1 MFLRTSTLIFA
12 ISAFAVTVPAAEKLG
27 YNRDVR
33 PILADKC
40 FACHG
45 FDAKHREAELRLD
58 LAAGA
63 GAKTES
69 GGVALKP
76 GNAAESEAWQ
86 RIMSTDEDEVMPP
99 PKSHKT
105 LTARE
110 KEMIHRWIE
119 EGAVY
124 EDHWSFKP
132 AIRPA
137 VPAEGSANPID
148 AFIIERLQS
157 AGLTPAPPTDKA
169 TLLRRVT
176 LDLTGLPPTIEELDA
191 FLTDQAAD
199 AYERV
204 VDRLLTSPRHGER
217 MAAQWLDLARFG
229 DTNGYLHDI
238 RRTGWP
244 WRDWVIKAFIE
255 DLPFDQF
262 VIEQLAGDLL
272 PNATP
277 EQILA
282 TGFSR
287 NHPITAEGG
296 TIAAEYLN
304 EYAANRAETVGT
316 AFLGLT
322 MNCCRCHDHK
332 FDPLKQE
339 DFYGMLAFF
348 NSTTEKHEENKNDA
362 AYAPLIE
369 IASPLAPLG
378 PKAQVM
384 VMQEAAAPVPTFI
397 LTRGQYDQPNANR
410 PAPRKPPAVLG
421 ELPPGSPVNRLGL
434 SQWIVAPKNPLFARV
449 TVNRL
454 WQQFFD
460 TGIVKSVDDF
470 GLQGE
475 YPSHP
480 ELLDWLAVEFRE
492 GGGKPWS
499 LRHVMRLIVTSATYR
514 QSSQL
519 RPEIAAK
526 DPHNRLLAYFPRQRL
541 SAEQIRDQALF
552 VAGLMSLDLGGAPV
566 FPYQPPGLWEER
578 SNEGSNTKTYTLSTG
593 TALYRRSLY
602 TFWKRTSPP
611 PFMTIFDAPD
621 RMACSVR
628 RSPTNTPLQ
637 ALATLNDEQ
646 LLECAKMLAAR
657 TLQKAATTPERLT
670 WMFRS
675 ATGRTPSADDL
686 RTLGEGLESLLL
698 RYQAAPDD
706 AIALLKQGAM
716 PPPVEHNAPELAA
729 WMLIAST
736 VLNLDETLVRD

>member
-1 MFLRTSTLIFA
+1 MFLRTSALIFA
-12 ISAFAVTVPAAEKLG
+12 IPAFTVTVLAAEKLG

-45 FDAKHREAELRLD
+45 FDAKHRESELRLD
-58 LAAGA
+58 MAAGA

-86 RIMSTDEDEVMPP
+86 RIMSTDADEVMPP

-105 LTARE
+105 LSARE

-137 VPAEGSANPID
+137 VPAGGSANPID

-191 FLTDQAAD
+191 FLTDQAPD

-244 WRDWVIKAFIE
+244 WRDWVIKAFID

-348 NSTTEKHEENKNDA
+348 NSTTEKHEENKKDA
-362 AYAPLIE
+362 AYAPFIE

-384 VMQEAAAPVPTFI
+384 VMQEAAAPVPTFV

-410 PAPRKPPAVLG
+410 PAPRKPPTVLG
-421 ELPPGSPVNRLGL
+421 ELPPGAPVNRLGL
-434 SQWIVAPKNPLFARV
+434 SQWIVAPQNPLFTRV

-578 SNEGSNTKTYTLSTG
+578 SNEGSNTKSYTLSTG
-593 TALYRRSLY
+593 AALYRRSLY

-686 RTLGEGLESLLL
+686 RNLDEGLESLLL

-706 AIALLKQGAM
+706 AVELLKQGAM

-736 VLNLDETLVRD
+736 VLNLDET